1 MSLGRGNRVGF
12 VIVMLALLVLQFYVR
27 PRLWDARAAP
37 DFLVIALLVV
47 AMGSRPGTGAM
58 AGLALGLVADSLTP
72 ARVGAG
78 MLAHTVVGYLAS
90 WGRAVFFAENILV
103 HAGMFFAGVWIR
115 NLIVVVASGTSGG
128 SILQEILVTAPLQG
142 LTTAV
147 AGMLI
152 LYVVREWFA
161 IRLDV

>member
-1 MSLGRGNRVGF
+1 MSFGRANRAGF
-12 VIVMLALLVLQFYVR
+12 ALVLLILLVLQFYVR
-27 PRLWDARAAP
+27 PRLWDGRVAP
-37 DFLVIALLVV
+37 DFLVIALLII
-47 AMGSRPGTGAM
+47 AMGSRPGVGAI
-58 AGLALGLVADSLTP
+58 AGLILGLVADSLTP

-115 NLIVVVASGTSGG
+115 NLIVIVASGSSGRA
-128 SILQEILVTAPLQG
+128 IVQEVLVTAPLQG

-147 AGMLI
+147 AGMLV

>member
-1 MSLGRGNRVGF
+1 MSFGRGNRAGF
-12 VIVMLALLVLQFYVR
+12 VLVLLILLVLQFYVR
-27 PRLWDARAAP
+27 PRLWDARVAP
-37 DFLVIALLVV
+37 DFLVIALLII
-47 AMGSRPGTGAM
+47 AMGSRPGMGAI

-90 WGRAVFFAENILV
+90 WGRAVFFAENMLV

-115 NLIVVVASGTSGG
+115 NLIVVLASGTSGA
-128 SILQEILVTAPLQG
+128 SILQEVLVTAPLQG

-152 LYVVREWFA
+152 LYVVREWLA

>member
-1 MSLGRGNRVGF
+1 MSFGRGSRVGF
-12 VIVMLALLVLQFYVR
+12 ALVMLALLVLQFYLR
-27 PRLWDARAAP
+27 PRIWDSRIAP
-37 DFLVIALLVV
+37 DFLVIALLII
-47 AMGSRPGTGAM
+47 AMGSRPGTGAI
-58 AGLALGLVADSLTP
+58 AGLIIGLVSDALTP

-78 MLAHTVVGYLAS
+78 MLAYTIVGYVAS

-103 HAGMFFAGVWIR
+103 HAGMFFAGVLLR
-115 NLIVVVASGTSGG
+115 NIIVVAASGSSGG
-128 SILQEILVTAPLQG
+128 SILYELLAVAPLQG

>member
-1 MSLGRGNRVGF
+1 MTFGRGNRAGF
-12 VIVMLALLVLQFYVR
+12 ALVMLVLLLLQFYLR
-27 PRLWDARAAP
+27 PRLWDGRVAP
-37 DFLVIALLVV
+37 DFLVIALLVI
-47 AMGSRPGTGAM
+47 AMGSRPGMGAI
-58 AGLALGLVADSLTP
+58 AGLVLGLITDALTP

-115 NLIVVVASGTSGG
+115 NVIVVIASGSSGAA
-128 SILQEILVTAPLQG
+128 ILEEMLVLAPLQG

-147 AGMLI
+147 AGMLV

-161 IRLDV
+161 IRLEV

>member
-1 MSLGRGNRVGF
+1 MSFGRGNRAGF
-12 VIVMLALLVLQFYVR
+12 ALVLLILLLLQFYVR

-37 DFLVIALLVV
+37 DFLVIALLVI
-47 AMGSRPGTGAM
+47 AMGSRPGMGAI
-58 AGLALGLVADSLTP
+58 AGLVLGLVADSLTP

-90 WGRAVFFAENILV
+90 WGRAVFFAENMLV

-115 NLIVVVASGTSGG
+115 NLIVIVASGASGAA
-128 SILQEILVTAPLQG
+128 ILQELLVTAPLQG

-147 AGMLI
+147 AGMLV
-152 LYVVREWFA
+152 LYVVREWLA

>member
-1 MSLGRGNRVGF
+1 MSFGRGNRAGF
-12 VIVMLALLVLQFYVR
+12 ALVLLILLVLQFYVR
-27 PRLWDARAAP
+27 PRLWDARVAP
-37 DFLVIALLVV
+37 DFLVIALLII
-47 AMGSRPGTGAM
+47 AMGSRPGMGAI
-58 AGLALGLVADSLTP
+58 AGLVLGLVADSLTP

-90 WGRAVFFAENILV
+90 WGRAVFFAENMLV

-115 NLIVVVASGTSGG
+115 NLIVVLASGTSGA
-128 SILQEILVTAPLQG
+128 SILQEVLVTAPLQG

-152 LYVVREWFA
+152 LYVVREWLA

>member
-1 MSLGRGNRVGF
+1 MTFGRGNRAGF
-12 VIVMLALLVLQFYVR
+12 ALVMLVLLLLQFYLR
-27 PRLWDARAAP
+27 PRLWDGRVAP
-37 DFLVIALLVV
+37 DFLVIALLVI
-47 AMGSRPGTGAM
+47 AMGSRPGMGAI
-58 AGLALGLVADSLTP
+58 AGLALGLIADALTP

-78 MLAHTVVGYLAS
+78 MLAHTIVGYLAS

-115 NLIVVVASGTSGG
+115 NVIVVIASGSSGA
-128 SILQEILVTAPLQG
+128 EILEELLVLAPLQG

-147 AGMLI
+147 AGMLV

-161 IRLDV
+161 IRLEV

>member
-1 MSLGRGNRVGF
+1 MSFGRGNRAGF
-12 VIVMLALLVLQFYVR
+12 VIVLLILLLLQFYVR
-27 PRLWDARAAP
+27 PRLWDARVAP
-37 DFLVIALLVV
+37 DFLVIALLII
-47 AMGSRPGTGAM
+47 AMGSRPGMGAI

-90 WGRAVFFAENILV
+90 WGRAVFFAENMLV

-115 NLIVVVASGTSGG
+115 NLIVVLASGTSGA
-128 SILQEILVTAPLQG
+128 SILQELLVTAPLQG

-152 LYVVREWFA
+152 LYVVREWLA

>member
-1 MSLGRGNRVGF
+1 MSFGRGNRAGF
-12 VIVMLALLVLQFYVR
+12 ALVLLILLVLQFYVR
-27 PRLWDARAAP
+27 PRLWDGRVAP
-37 DFLVIALLVV
+37 DFLVIALLII
-47 AMGSRPGTGAM
+47 AMGSRPGVGAI
-58 AGLALGLVADSLTP
+58 AGLILGLVADALTP

-115 NLIVVVASGTSGG
+115 NLIVIVASGSSGG
-128 SILQEILVTAPLQG
+128 AIVQEVLITAPLQG

-147 AGMLI
+147 AGMLV

>member
-1 MSLGRGNRVGF
+1 MSFGRGNRAGF
-12 VIVMLALLVLQFYVR
+12 ALVMLVLIVLQFYLR
-27 PRLWDARAAP
+27 PRLWDARIAP
-37 DFLVIALLVV
+37 DFLVIALLVI
-47 AMGSRPGTGAM
+47 AMGSRPGVGAI
-58 AGLALGLVADSLTP
+58 AGLVLGLVADALTP

-103 HAGMFFAGVWIR
+103 HAGMFFAGVWVR
-115 NLIVVVASGTSGG
+115 NLIVVGASGAPGG
-128 SILQEILVTAPLQG
+128 SVFREIFVIAPLQG

-147 AGMLI
+147 AGMLV
-152 LYVVREWFA
+152 LYIVREWLE

>member
-1 MSLGRGNRVGF
+1 MSFGRGNRAGF
-12 VIVMLALLVLQFYVR
+12 ALVMLVLLLLQFYVR
-27 PRLWDARAAP
+27 PRLWDGRVAP
-37 DFLVIALLVV
+37 DFLIVALLVI
-47 AMGSRPGTGAM
+47 AMGSRPGVGAI
-58 AGLALGLVADSLTP
+58 AGLILGLVADALTP

-115 NLIVVVASGTSGG
+115 NLIVVIASGTSAT
-128 SILQEILVTAPLQG
+128 SLVEEMLVLAPLQG

-147 AGMLI
+147 AGMLV

>member
-1 MSLGRGNRVGF
+1 MSFGRGNRAGF
-12 VIVMLALLVLQFYVR
+12 ALVLLILLVLQFYVR
-27 PRLWDARAAP
+27 PRLWDARVAP
-37 DFLVIALLVV
+37 DFLVIALLII
-47 AMGSRPGTGAM
+47 AMGSRPGMGAI
-58 AGLALGLVADSLTP
+58 AGLVLGLVADSLTP

-78 MLAHTVVGYLAS
+78 MLAHTMVGYLAS
-90 WGRAVFFAENILV
+90 WGRAVFFAENMLV

-115 NLIVVVASGTSGG
+115 NLIVVLASGTSGA
-128 SILQEILVTAPLQG
+128 SILQEVLVTAPLQG

-152 LYVVREWFA
+152 LYVVREWLA